1 MKTWFHRKSSSSD
14 RTLCKK
20 ASFAQRQWHLIDGHW
35 RARSE
40 ILSAVYLVVW
50 GFSYPVVLE
59 RIQAWKAVSS
69 SKTRILHHTLELG
82 WRRSQLDSLM
92 TEGWGVH
99 GRLQDHHEQRMPH
112 LPWSFFCWSTCDMRN
127 LRSTRSLNIW
137 LHFQHQK
144 RGAKLGSP
152 WSGLLRLQFHICLGK
167 ERDLASLYKIA
178 LSATDSVFTSDEKLD
193 RIWESSL

>member
-14 RTLCKK
+14 RTLCRK

-59 RIQAWKAVSS
+59 RIQAWRAVQSS
-69 SKTRILHHTLELG
+69 GTRILLHTLELR
-82 WRRSQLDSLM
+82 WCRPQLDSLM
-92 TEGWGVH
+92 TEDWRVH
-99 GRLQDHHEQRMPH
+99 GRLQDHHEQSIFH
-112 LPWSFFCWSTCDMRN
+112 QLTCDTRN

-152 WSGLLRLQFHICLGK
+152 WSGLLRLQFHICLGN
-167 ERDLASLYKIA
+167 ERDLASLYRIT
-178 LSATDSVFTSDEKLD
+178 LSATEFQGQLG
-193 RIWESSL
+193 